1 MSKIC
6 EKCGNIIP
14 EGNDTC
20 PSCGWVDYNDEAL
33 QSALEEMLKNL
44 DSAQTE
50 ENSGASDSNA
60 DAMGD
65 TMMFDKEL
73 IRKASTENRKQPD
86 LNNRP
91 NPQKETKN
99 PAAAPEHAAEETE
112 NRQVEQPAIEL
123 PTPGEGGNKPKQ
135 KTDNGQTHR
144 KKSASGSGSKSGGGK
159 KSGSGAKSGKKGKKK
174 KKRKKKNSN
183 KVITIIIVILILL
196 LLALGGACV
205 MALNTMG
212 FFDSVGDD
220 ELLLAPA
227 SEQEPMPTAESIEE
241 PEVVSADETEETPAS
256 TEESGGENGI
266 YIPELEGVDTPAE
279 TEDVTCTKFSVTGAS
294 DLTLNARGETSQVV
308 YVIQPEE
315 AKANIEWESSNPV
328 IASVDA
334 NGVILGRRG
343 GSCTITGT
351 CGEMSVTINVTCD
364 FTVPSTVL
372 DMNYLD
378 ITMSYEGQ
386 TVDLYIDYDLDEEQV
401 KNTVWESSD
410 PAVATVDSNGTVT
423 AVADGTAVISASI
436 GEYTASCIVRCVA
449 VTGNRGY
456 NNSNSEYAINY
467 EDVTL
472 TRKGEYFQLS
482 LKSVLNNEKP
492 TVIWSSSDTKVAT
505 VDSKGVV
512 TAVANGTAEITTT
525 IGEEQFRCIVRVNIT
540 G

>member
-33 QSALEEMLKNL
+33 QSALEEMLRNL
-44 DSAQTE
+44 DSV
-50 ENSGASDSNA
+50 NA
-60 DAMGD
+60 DEDEEASHSDPEAMGD

-73 IRKASTENRKQPD
+73 IRKAGAEKRKQPKPD
-86 LNNRP
+86 NRSALG
-91 NPQKETKN
+91 KEAPK
-99 PAAAPEHAAEETE
+99 PAAASEQAAEKPED
-112 NRQVEQPAIEL
+112 RQAEQPAIVL
-123 PTPGEGGNKPKQ
+123 PAPGEGGNQPRQ
-135 KTDNGQTHR
+135 RQNNGQPR
-144 KKSASGSGSKSGGGK
+144 KKKPSSGNGTKSGSGS
-159 KSGSGAKSGKKGKKK
+159 KSGKKGKKK

-212 FFDSVGDD
+212 FFDSVSED

-227 SEQEPMPTAESIEE
+227 SEQEPMPTAASIEE
-241 PEVVSADETEETPAS
+241 PEAVSVEEPEETPAS
-256 TEESGGENGI
+256 AEESGT

-315 AKANIEWESSNPV
+315 AKANIEWESSDPV

-343 GSCTITGT
+343 GYCTITGT

-386 TVDLYIDYDLDEEQV
+386 TVDLYIDYDLDEEQI

-482 LKSVLNNEKP
+482 LKSVLTNEKP
-492 TVIWSSSDTKVAT
+492 TVTWSSSDTKVAT